1 MMDVT
6 TNQREIL
13 YIEKSRPMVA
23 MRKAAGHIDVVQ
35 YYKGK
40 RSEQEWGVEIA
51 PSSIHQAFLLWS
63 TIHKLFIQD
72 GIGYDKYIMNISP
85 QRAVTVQIF
94 YRRPTMAGV
103 TTEMYYD
110 GKPIFTKYYERN
122 QDRLL
127 LDRQYRTLRS
137 R

>member
-72 GIGYDKYIMNISP
+72 GIGYDKYIMNVSP
-85 QRAVTVQIF
+85 QRVVTVQIF

-122 QDRLL
+122 QGNHPALL
-127 LDRQYRTLRS
+127 RDEGAE
-137 R
+137 